1 MRQWPAYISG
11 CILLL
16 SGMLKASAAASF
28 ADLMGMYGVESLGY
42 GAPVIILAE
51 VIIGIALVLQW
62 RPRMIAGVGLIFIA
76 IVTGIYAYG
85 QVVYGIT
92 DCGCFGRMTGAWTQ
106 MPWVVYVRNAVIA
119 GLLVGVW
126 RWGEEKR
133 WQGWKTIVSIAVIG
147 AACYLCGFTLHGA
160 RMLQHKTMAPN
171 KTMLVSETPLG
182 EYVQP
187 AADSTYLYFLFS
199 YNCGHCLNSIG
210 NVEQYAQMGVVDRI
224 EALVIDEPLQ
234 AEAFRELFQPTF
246 AIRPIPKETLMSL
259 TTELPVAYWV
269 HGDTIVRVMKGQ
281 IPSAALWLSAE

>member
-1 MRQWPAYISG
+1 MRHIPAYISG

-16 SGMLKASAAASF
+16 SGMLKAAAAASF
-28 ADLMGMYGVESLGY
+28 ADLMGMYGAESLGY

-51 VIIGIALVLQW
+51 VIIGTALLLQW
-62 RPRMIAGVGLIFIA
+62 RPRVTAGIGLILIA
-76 IVTGIYAYG
+76 IVTAIYAYG
-85 QVVYGIT
+85 QVAYGIT

-119 GLLVGVW
+119 GLMVCVW

-133 WQGWKTIVSIAVIG
+133 WQGWKTIVSLAVIG
-147 AACYLCGFTLHGA
+147 IACYLCGFTLHGA
-160 RMLQHKTMAPN
+160 RMLQHKTIELD
-171 KTMLVSETPLG
+171 KTLLVSETPLG

-199 YNCGHCLNSIG
+199 YTCGHCLNSIG
-210 NVEQYAQMGVVDRI
+210 NVEQYAQMGAVDRT
-224 EALVIDEPLQ
+224 EALVIDEPQ
-234 AEAFRELFQPTF
+234 HAEAFKELFQPTLT
-246 AIRPIPKETLMSL
+246 IRPITCEAMLSL